1 MNRHSSLLAL
11 VCILLAAVASSGC
24 WHDSVTSHEREPERV
39 LQERMAQDEAA
50 IGAASARWSKAAQSK
65 DLEKSLTFFADNAI
79 LMSPKSRAVESKE
92 NIRKVWQQML
102 ALPGPGLS
110 FSPARVEVARS
121 GDLAWEYGTYEF
133 ATGDKRGKTTI
144 ERGTYVTVWKKQLD
158 GTWNV
163 VGDIHNT
170 NA

>member
-1 MNRHSSLLAL
+1 MHRLSAVLAL
-11 VCILLAAVASSGC
+11 ACVVTVASTGC
-24 WHDSVTSHEREPERV
+24 WRDTAANRDAQREGI
-39 LQERMAQDEAA
+39 LQERAAQDETA
-50 IGAASARWSKAAQSK
+50 IRAASVDWSKAAQSK

-79 LMSPKSRAVESKE
+79 LLSPKRPGVEGKE

-121 GDLAWEYGTYEF
+121 GDLGWEEGTYEF
-133 ATGDKRGKTTI
+133 GTNDKSGNATTEK
-144 ERGTYVTVWKKQLD
+144 GTYVTVWKKQPD
-158 GTWNV
+158 GTWKV

-170 NA
+170 TA